1 LIKDQNMLDVYVM
14 MEGYCNLMVERLQL
28 IEQER
33 LLSVST
39 SLSFHQQFSVF
50 HSVDGI
56 IFLLQ
61 SVS

>member
-1 LIKDQNMLDVYVM
+1 MLDVYVM

-39 SLSFHQQFSVF
+39 SLSFYQ
-50 HSVDGI
+50 
-56 IFLLQ
+56 
-61 SVS
+61 